1 MGMKSSVFGDVRLG
15 SDGELL
21 QYLLSLICVPSPCF
35 IPRSIL
41 LSFSHVFGWVFF
53 FVVVSFLFFFTLLL
67 NNLARKIKQLLTELL
82 KL

>member
-53 FVVVSFLFFFTLLL
+53 FVCLFVLLRNEIVISINHYWLLL
-67 NNLARKIKQLLTELL
+67 S
-82 KL
+82 

>member
-53 FVVVSFLFFFTLLL
+53 FFVSFLFFFTLLL

>member
-53 FVVVSFLFFFTLLL
+53 FVVSFLFFFTLLL

>member
-53 FVVVSFLFFFTLLL
+53 FVSFLFFFTLLL

>member
-53 FVVVSFLFFFTLLL
+53 VSFLVFFTLLL

>member
-53 FVVVSFLFFFTLLL
+53 FFC
-67 NNLARKIKQLLTELL
+67 
-82 KL
+82 